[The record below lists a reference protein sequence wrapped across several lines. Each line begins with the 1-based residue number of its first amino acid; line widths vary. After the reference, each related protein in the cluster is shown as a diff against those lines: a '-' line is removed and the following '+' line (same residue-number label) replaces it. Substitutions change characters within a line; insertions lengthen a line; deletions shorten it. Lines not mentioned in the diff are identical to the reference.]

1 MRFFTTAALFGALAV
16 ATPCR
21 RDMTEDV
28 QITEFYVHQAL
39 VNGTTRGVVDGVSF
53 VLNGENAT
61 DLDCSAQTGLPSE
74 VISCGDSPYSFALY
88 PGESSYDY
96 TLRLYHALG
105 VAVGFYGSGLVP
117 VYCRA
122 GGGPTLV
129 CAQVENV
136 TITIDSF

>member
-1 MRFFTTAALFGALAV
+1 MRFFTTAAALFGTLAL

-21 RDMTEDV
+21 RNMTEDV
-28 QITEFYVHQAL
+28 KITEFYVHQAL
-39 VNGTTRGVVDGVSF
+39 VNRTLQGVEDGTGI
-53 VLNGENAT
+53 
-61 DLDCSAQTGLPSE
+61 PSE

-88 PGESSYDY
+88 PGENSYDY
-96 TLRLYHALG
+96 TLKLSHALG

-129 CAQVENV
+129 CAQVADV
-136 TITIDSF
+136 TISISS